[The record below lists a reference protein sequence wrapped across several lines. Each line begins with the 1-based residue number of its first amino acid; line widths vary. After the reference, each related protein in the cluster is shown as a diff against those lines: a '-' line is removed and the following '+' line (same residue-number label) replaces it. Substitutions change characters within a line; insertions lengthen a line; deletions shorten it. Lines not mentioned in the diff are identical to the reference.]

1 MISSYALSERV
12 NFQTILW
19 DSTAFVVWSV
29 RTTVRTAWLAFQMAL
44 IALAYA
50 VVTVYQY
57 AVPITKA
64 LALVALVVAGAFAVS
79 MIPVTFW
86 AGLAISG
93 ALAYVGYPRVRT
105 RKVGK

>member
-1 MISSYALSERV
+1 MISGYALSERV

-19 DSTAFVVWSV
+19 DSTAFAVWSV

-50 VVTVYQY
+50 VVTVVEY

-64 LALVALVVAGAFAVS
+64 LALVALVVAGALAVAA
-79 MIPVTFW
+79 IPVTFW
-86 AGLAISG
+86 AGLGVIAVFG
-93 ALAYVGYPRVRT
+93 WVTYPRS
-105 RKVGK
+105 K